1 MRYARTIAPTAD
13 PITLDEAKA
22 HCNIAGTD
30 EYDDYVAQLIGR
42 AAAAIEKVLG
52 RQIMPATWA
61 LSLDH
66 FPDEILLGR
75 PPVSL
80 VSSIYYTDT
89 AGVSTLLVPSQYQT
103 DLSTPDGPARIKP
116 AYGLTWPSTQSD
128 KYGAVVVTF
137 TAGYATQ
144 AAVPLALKHAVAFL
158 VAHWFRIREP
168 IITGTTIASI
178 SEGLDMLLS
187 LEDWGGYA

>member
-1 MRYARTIAPTAD
+1 MNYKRTVAPTAD

-22 HCNIAGTD
+22 HCSIAGTAD
-30 EYDDYVAQLIGR
+30 HDDYVSQLIGR
-42 AAAAIEKVLG
+42 ATATIEKILG
-52 RQIMPATWA
+52 RQIMPATWT
-61 LSLDH
+61 LSLDC
-66 FPDEILLGR
+66 FPDEILLGH

-89 AGVSTLLVPSQYQT
+89 AGVSTLLAPSQYQA
-103 DLSTPDGPARIKP
+103 DLSTSDGPARIKP

-158 VAHWFRIREP
+158 VGHWFRSREP
-168 IITGTTIASI
+168 ILSGTIVATIPS
-178 SEGLDMLLS
+178 GLDMLLS